1 MLGTLLGT
9 FFNFLAMEITIARI
23 LDKRRMRKKDE
34 TYPLAIRVTYDRVPV
49 PFPLDLYVTEDDF
62 KKFSKPKIGKVL
74 LSIRE
79 QHIQAE
85 MRAKEIIRNMGTFT
99 FQAFRE
105 EFFKEKLALKK
116 RIPSRHTSKQIEAS
130 NLAVTGK
137 LSLTSVKEGRNKKYG
152 RKHFDRIRSNINYV
166 EMGPVAVAFGEYIKI
181 LESQDR
187 IGTCENYF
195 TTLRS
200 LLAFKNNLRFEDIT
214 PAFLFEYEKW
224 MIAKGNSYTTIGIYT
239 RVVRAV
245 FNIEI
250 QDGRL
255 SQKCY
260 PFGRRKYVIPTG
272 ANVKKALDLSDIKKI
287 YDYVPDP
294 ANANEGYAR
303 DIWLFGYYSN
313 GINSKDIACLK
324 YKNIDE
330 SFIILTREKTKFST
344 RTKPRNIV
352 IYINEDMQ
360 AIMCRWGN
368 KDKDPNNYIFPVL
381 SDGISAHRKYELV
394 QGFTA
399 IINGWMRTIAQ
410 KLGIQKKVTTMAWR
424 HTFATIMKKSGAS
437 TEYIQEAFGHTSV
450 RTTEN
455 YLDSFDLETKKI
467 QAKNLTAFKDLN

>member
-1 MLGTLLGT
+1 
-9 FFNFLAMEITIARI
+9 MEITVARI

-34 TYPLAIRVTYDRVPV
+34 TYPLAIRVTYDRTPV
-49 PFPLDLYVTEDDF
+49 PFPLDLYVTADDF
-62 KKFSKPKIGKVL
+62 AKFAKPKIGKELML
-74 LSIRE
+74 LRE
-79 QHIQAE
+79 KHIEAE
-85 MRAKEIIRNMGTFT
+85 TRAKEIIRNMGTFT

-105 EFFKEKLALKK
+105 AFYKEKLAFKK
-116 RIPSRHTSKQIEAS
+116 RMPSRRTAKQQEAS
-130 NLAVTGK
+130 NGST
-137 LSLTSVKEGRNKKYG
+137 TSKFPVSHIKEGRNRKYG

-166 EMGPVAVAFGEYIKI
+166 EMGPVAVAFGEYIKV

-200 LLAFKNNLRFEDIT
+200 LLSFRPHLRFEDIT

-224 MIAKGNSYTTIGIYT
+224 MLAKENSYTTIGIYV
-239 RVVRAV
+239 RVLRAV

-255 SQKCY
+255 PQKCY

-272 ANVKKALDLSDIKKI
+272 ANVKKALDLADIKKI

-294 ANANEGYAR
+294 ANANEGFAR

-330 SFIILTREKTKFST
+330 GFIILTREKTKFST

-352 IYINEDMQ
+352 IYINQDMQ
-360 AIMCRWGN
+360 ATMDRWGN
-368 KDKDPNNYIFPVL
+368 KDKEPNSYIFPVL
-381 SDGISAHRKYELV
+381 FDGISAHRQYELV

-399 IINGWMRTIAQ
+399 IINDWMRVIAK
-410 KLGIQKKVTTMAWR
+410 KLGINKKVTTMAWR

-437 TEYIQEAFGHTSV
+437 TEYIQEAFGHTNV

-455 YLDSFDLETKKI
+455 YLDSFDLETKKTH
-467 QAKNLTAFKDLN
+467 AKSLTAFKDLPNT